1 MNATTNDLTDTDI
14 HHPHCM
20 RVAVRLA
27 VVAALVAASA
37 MAARDAAADAG
48 GAAVRRG
55 DGTAT
60 RGAALARY
68 VDLGDAH
75 TCVVRDNSTLV
86 CFGSNTSG
94 QIGAGAVTSIG
105 GAANQMGDNLVAVDI
120 PLGAA
125 TAITQVTTGANHTCV
140 LRDDG
145 AVLCFGANGS
155 GQLGVGDTTNRG
167 TNAAQ
172 MGSALVP
179 VSLPTGTKAR
189 AITAGAAHTCALLD
203 DDTIVCWGENADAQL
218 GAGDTVVRGDNAGE
232 MGDAL
237 VRVNLGANRRAR
249 AVSAGAD
256 HTCALRDDDSI
267 VCWGLGANG
276 RLGTG
281 NENSV
286 GDGIGDMGDALVAV
300 DVGTGRSVLAVSAGA
315 AHTCAIRDDERVVC
329 WGVGSNGRLGNGSET
344 DVGLIMSELGD
355 SLAPIDLGEENRA
368 KSVSAGGAHTCALL
382 VNEMTKCWGA
392 GSAGR
397 LGIGTQ
403 TDMGDTPET
412 LGDNLPVVNLGTGR
426 SARAIFTG
434 DQHTCAVLDTWQ
446 FKCWGRGSSGR
457 LGYGST
463 SNLADSM
470 SELGEGLPAVQLGT
484 NRTVDSR
491 TEPDRVA
498 TPTGTVGDR
507 QLTLTW
513 SAPDDGGAPITDY
526 VIEMSVD
533 AGAWQQLDDGVSTAT
548 SYTVTGLD
556 NDVEHTLRVRARSSR
571 GDGAPSLVS
580 LALTP
585 TALTTTTTSTTST
598 TTSTTTTT
606 PTTTTTTTTTVPEST
621 TSTTPTT
628 PESTTTV
635 PETATTAPA
644 TTTTVPAST
653 TTTAPAA
660 AGGGTASPT
669 PVLPTTSPTTAP
681 TTTIT
686 TTTSTIPDR
695 VSESAAETPAD
706 RAAAAAAAVRTT
718 TLPAFAPLRAS
729 LSASQRTQ
737 LERLATSLR
746 DGDRV
751 TCTGAAGTGPA
762 SVMRRLARERARAAC
777 AVLAAAN
784 PQIRTTVRVAWSPRG
799 SSAGAASRQ
808 VQIAVA
814 PSG

>member
-1 MNATTNDLTDTDI
+1 
-14 HHPHCM
+14 
-20 RVAVRLA
+20 VARFA

-37 MAARDAAADAG
+37 MVARDVAADAG

-60 RGAALARY
+60 RGAAIARY

-75 TCVVRDNSTLV
+75 TCVVRDNDTVV

-94 QIGAGAVTSIG
+94 QIGAGATTSIG

-125 TAITQVTTGANHTCV
+125 TTITQVATGANHTCA

-145 AVLCFGANGS
+145 AVLCFGANAS
-155 GQLGVGDTTNRG
+155 GQLGVGDTANRG
-167 TNAAQ
+167 TSAAH
-172 MGSALVP
+172 MGSALAP
-179 VSLPTGTKAR
+179 VQLPTGTRAR
-189 AITAGAAHTCALLD
+189 AITAGAAHTCVLLD
-203 DDTIVCWGENADAQL
+203 DDTIVCWGENADGQL

-237 VRVNLGANRRAR
+237 VRVNLGTNRRAR
-249 AVSAGAD
+249 AVSSGAD

-286 GDGIGDMGDALVAV
+286 GDAADDMGSALVAV
-300 DVGTGRSVLAVSAGA
+300 NVGTGRSALAVSAGA

-329 WGVGSNGRLGNGSET
+329 WGVGSNGRLGIGSSA
-344 DVGLIMSELGD
+344 DVGINASQLGD
-355 SLAPIDLGEENRA
+355 ALAAVDLGLESKVLA
-368 KSVSAGGAHTCALL
+368 VAAGSAHTCAIRVDYVL
-382 VNEMTKCWGA
+382 KCWGSG
-392 GSAGR
+392 GSGR
-397 LGIGTQ
+397 LGIGSTA
-403 TDMGDTPET
+403 TRGTLPEHMGE
-412 LGDNLPVVNLGTGR
+412 NLAAVNLGEGV
-426 SARAIFTG
+426 SVRAISLG
-434 DQHTCAVLDTWQ
+434 ASHTCAVLSDSRL
-446 FKCWGRGSSGR
+446 KCWGLASSGR
-457 LGYGST
+457 LGNGST
-463 SNLADSM
+463 SNNLADSPT
-470 SELGEGLPAVQLGT
+470 ELGEGLPAVQLGT
-484 NRTVDSR
+484 NRAVDSR
-491 TEPDRVA
+491 TEPDRV
-498 TPTGTVGDR
+498 TSPTGTVGDR

-526 VIEMSVD
+526 VLEMSVD
-533 AGAWQQLDDGVSTAT
+533 SGAWQQLDDGVSTAT
-548 SYTVTGLD
+548 SYTVTDLD
-556 NDVEHTLRVRARSSR
+556 NDVEHEFRIRARSAR

-585 TALTTTTTSTTST
+585 TAPTTTTTTTS
-598 TTSTTTTT
+598 
-606 PTTTTTTTTTVPEST
+606 TTTTTTTTVPEST
-621 TSTTPTT
+621 TSSTTTV

-635 PETATTAPA
+635 PET
-644 TTTTVPAST
+644 TTTTVAATTMMAPPASAGGTSSPTPASPATTSTTAST
-653 TTTAPAA
+653 TT
-660 AGGGTASPT
+660 S
-669 PVLPTTSPTTAP
+669 
-681 TTTIT
+681 T
-686 TTTSTIPDR
+686 TTTTIPDR

-706 RAAAAAAAVRTT
+706 RAAAAAAAIRTT
-718 TLPAFAPLRAS
+718 TLPAFLPLRAS
-729 LSASQRTQ
+729 LSAPQRAQ

-762 SVMRRLARERARAAC
+762 SIMRRLASERARAAC

-784 PQIRTTVRVAWSPRG
+784 PRVRTTVRVAWSPRATG
-799 SSAGAASRQ
+799 GDAAARQ
-808 VQIAVA
+808 VQITVA

>member
-1 MNATTNDLTDTDI
+1 M
-14 HHPHCM
+14 
-20 RVAVRLA
+20 V
-27 VVAALVAASA
+27 
-37 MAARDAAADAG
+37 ARDAAADAG

-60 RGAALARY
+60 RGAAIARY

-94 QIGAGAVTSIG
+94 QIGAGAATSIG

-120 PLGAA
+120 PLDGAS
-125 TAITQVTTGANHTCV
+125 ITQVATGANHTCV

-155 GQLGVGDTTNRG
+155 GQLGGGDTANRG
-167 TNAAQ
+167 TSAAH
-172 MGSALVP
+172 MGSALAP
-179 VSLPTGTKAR
+179 VQLPTGTKAL

-203 DDTIVCWGENADAQL
+203 DDTIVCWGENADGQL

-232 MGDAL
+232 TGNAL
-237 VRVNLGANRRAR
+237 VRVNLGTNRRAR

-281 NENSV
+281 NEDSV
-286 GDGIGDMGDALVAV
+286 GDVVSDMGDALVAV
-300 DVGTGRSVLAVSAGA
+300 DLGTGRSAIAVSVGKE
-315 AHTCAIRDDERVVC
+315 HTCALRDDESVIC
-329 WGVGSNGRLGNGSET
+329 WGIGDNGRLGDGAGLT
-344 DVGLIMSELGD
+344 VGDEPNEMGDNLIVV
-355 SLAPIDLGEENRA
+355 DLGAESRVKA
-368 KSVSAGGAHTCALL
+368 VGAGGAHTCALL
-382 VNEMTKCWGA
+382 VDNSLKCWGA
-392 GSAGR
+392 GASGR
-397 LGIGTQ
+397 LGIGNQ
-403 TDMGDTPET
+403 SDMGDTPET

-426 SARAIFTG
+426 SARAVLAG

-446 FKCWGRGSSGR
+446 LKCWGRGSSGR
-457 LGYGST
+457 LGSGST

-484 NRTVDSR
+484 NRAVDSR
-491 TEPDRVA
+491 TEPDRV
-498 TPTGTVGDR
+498 TSPTGTVGDR

-526 VIEMSVD
+526 VLEMSVD
-533 AGAWQQLDDGVSTAT
+533 SGAWQQLDDRVSTAT
-548 SYTVTGLD
+548 SYTVTDLD
-556 NDVEHTLRVRARSSR
+556 NDVEHEFRIRARSAR

-585 TALTTTTTSTTST
+585 TAPTTTTTTTTS
-598 TTSTTTTT
+598 
-606 PTTTTTTTTTVPEST
+606 TTTTTVPEST
-621 TSTTPTT
+621 T
-628 PESTTTV
+628 TV
-635 PETATTAPA
+635 PET
-644 TTTTVPAST
+644 TTTTVAAATSTAPAESGGGVSSSPAST
-653 TTTAPAA
+653 PTTVPATTSSSTTT
-660 AGGGTASPT
+660 
-669 PVLPTTSPTTAP
+669 
-681 TTTIT
+681 
-686 TTTSTIPDR
+686 TIPDR
-695 VSESAAETPAD
+695 VSESATETPAD
-706 RAAAAAAAVRTT
+706 RAAAAAAALRTT

-729 LSASQRTQ
+729 LSAPQRAQ
-737 LERLATSLR
+737 LVRLATSLR

-762 SVMRRLARERARAAC
+762 SIMRRLARERARAAC
-777 AVLAAAN
+777 SVLAAAN
-784 PQIRTTVRVAWSPRG
+784 PRVRTTVRVAWSPRATG
-799 SSAGAASRQ
+799 GDAAARQ
-808 VQIAVA
+808 VQITVA